1 MVEKITPHWRGM
13 TDNERV
19 RASLANH
26 TPRLTLTA
34 AIRFGYVNKLQTF
47 NAGNVFAVTYP
58 AGDAPDSRYV
68 VYSYGW
74 HWPMYIKQGV
84 QWYGNAD
91 KYSVTTSKH
100 ASQFTPNQTQETPT
114 LNPMTCAQML
124 DIAEHGIAGMV
135 LGKQSKRGEQH
146 ILVQKWKNSAE
157 PCASDSW

>member
-1 MVEKITPHWRGM
+1 MDKRAAITKEELAASGLSL
-13 TDNERV
+13 NERV

-47 NAGNVFAVTYP
+47 NAGNVFAVIYP

-100 ASQFTPNQTQETPT
+100 ASQFAPNQTQETPT

-135 LGKQSKRGEQH
+135 LGKPVEAQVKFNLPLFGLE
-146 ILVQKWKNSAE
+146 
-157 PCASDSW
+157 